1 MSKTTSLTLREVV
14 TLPEDFSLAHL
25 TFTRDGDD
33 LIVKTGEKSFVVE
46 DYFSSSSSILAPIL
60 APILATSSGGFL
72 SPDFVAAFLQ
82 HKGDAL
88 GGSFAPRYALGFL
101 RDLFSGGEED
111 EPIGYVRGLKGQ
123 AEVLRDGEVVALAND
138 AAILLGD
145 IVSTEENS
153 SIFIE
158 FTDKMEFRLGA
169 EASFTVDEY
178 TYDEVSSK
186 GLQILSVIAGA
197 FSYVSGFIAGESPTS
212 VRLNTPYGTIG
223 IRGTNILGKV
233 DEEKGQLAVTV
244 LEGKITVEDKAGES
258 AEVAAP
264 LDDSDTFETL
274 LLTQDAQGQQE
285 FEVVSNNVEEVL
297 QTYDL
302 LDESVEQLEELRESG
317 IGKED
322 SVEDIESVE
331 EEVEAK
337 PEPEPAPEKQAAVE
351 ELPPASVEIDPAT
364 ILKEKEFVEIPWN
377 DEADRMLSAL
387 GEGTSGSDI
396 LQGNEEGNTFFGNEG
411 NDRLLG
417 SGGNDKL
424 YGEAGS
430 DRLDGGDG
438 HDRLDGGSGTD
449 GLYGG
454 AGNDVLRGNKGN
466 DGLFGG
472 EGNDRYLFY
481 AGDGKDTIIDSDGQN
496 SIAFHDVE
504 QVSLAKSSDG
514 EDLVLTATSSGGDS
528 QRVVVQGY
536 YQLPDGVGYSI
547 TYEGSDGT
555 AVSVPASDIP

>member
-1 MSKTTSLTLREVV
+1 MTKTTSLTLREVV
-14 TLPEDFSLAHL
+14 TLPKDFSLAHL

-33 LIVKTGEKSFVVE
+33 LVVKIGEKSFVVE
-46 DYFSSSSSILAPIL
+46 DYFSSSSSSSSPIL
-60 APILATSSGGFL
+60 APTCDILGW

-82 HKGDAL
+82 SAGGSLD
-88 GGSFAPRYALGFL
+88 GSFAPRYALGFL

-111 EPIGYVRGLKGQ
+111 EPIGYVRGIKGQ

-145 IVSTEENS
+145 IVSTEEGS

-169 EASFTVDEY
+169 EASFTVDAY

-186 GLQILSVIAGA
+186 GLQVLSVIAGA
-197 FSYVSGFIAGESPTS
+197 FSYVSGFIAGESPAS
-212 VRLNTPYGTIG
+212 VRLHTPYGTIG

-264 LDDSDTFETL
+264 LEDSDTFETL

-322 SVEDIESVE
+322 SVEDIESIE
-331 EEVEAK
+331 EKPE
-337 PEPEPAPEKQAAVE
+337 PEPEPAPQIVKVE
-351 ELPPASVEIDPAT
+351 ELAPASVEIDPAT

-377 DEADRMLSAL
+377 DDADRMLSAL

-424 YGEAGS
+424 YGERGN

-438 HDRLDGGSGTD
+438 NDRLDGGSGTD

-496 SIAFHDVE
+496 SIAFHDVQE
-504 QVSLAKSSDG
+504 VTLAKSNDG

-536 YQLPDGVGYSI
+536 YQLPKGVGYSI

-555 AVSVPASDIP
+555 AVSVPDSDIP